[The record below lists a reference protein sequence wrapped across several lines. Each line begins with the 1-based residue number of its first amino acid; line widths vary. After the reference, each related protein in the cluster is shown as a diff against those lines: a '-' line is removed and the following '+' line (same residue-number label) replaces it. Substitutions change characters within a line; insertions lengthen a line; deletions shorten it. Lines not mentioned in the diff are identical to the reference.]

1 MKIYFDRLLIII
13 FLLLVTLN
21 VSGQTTTS
29 LVNYGQGANT
39 KNEASFAYHD
49 NLAYILY
56 VDNVPD
62 DNLGG
67 MYWARICR
75 YNLDTGVKDW
85 SGNLFRTIATD
96 NRNGDSDE
104 SHNNSTITVDGDGFI
119 HVWIGM
125 HNHKMKYY
133 RSLLAGSYDSFGDF
147 GNTFPGYNDVGLEEK
162 NYSYPVSATTTNGD
176 VFVILRRTGLYFKNG
191 QLKGLQHNEKQ
202 DLYHWN
208 NVTKTWT
215 MDLVKKQD
223 GRNAYMSNL
232 YADNNN
238 NLHIVTAWSQKHS
251 GDNTFQKGTYVR
263 YDVSANKYYK
273 ADGVQVN
280 IPIDVDTADA
290 DNFYPGEQV
299 WGDAYTEIQT
309 PQVTVNSLGHPVV
322 MYPYN
327 TAPNFSQTNP
337 SYVVNIATWNGL
349 SWLRVDNILSE
360 NIANHTR
367 PPITYTGAQINVFS
381 RNINNVGQ
389 LTSSSDEG
397 ATFSAPVSL
406 KGAGNSPVQALNYSP
421 NTDLYINKRELF
433 RVVYSESNP
442 GANVNPTVSITSPAD
457 GSEFL
462 EGTTITIAAN
472 ASDTDGTI
480 TKVEFFDDDGV
491 TNRLLYTATTAPYT
505 YDWDEAP
512 IGAHS
517 IIAKAYDNLGGT
529 ATVVSDITVVVSL
542 SIDDNELSSK
552 DIKPILYP
560 NPFSDVIN
568 LKINEGYKKV
578 DLKIINVLGQ
588 TVLSQSYSDNQKLE
602 ILTDNLSI
610 GTYIIEIDMDGN
622 KTFKRMMKN

>member
-1 MKIYFDRLLIII
+1 MNIKLHSLFACL
-13 FLLLVTLN
+13 FLVLATLN

-29 LVNYGQGANT
+29 LVNYGQKVNT
-39 KNEASFAYHD
+39 RNEASFAYHN
-49 NLAYILY
+49 NLVYILY
-56 VDNVPD
+56 VDNVAD
-62 DNLGG
+62 DSLGG

-75 YNLDTGVKDW
+75 YNLDTGAKDW
-85 SGNLFRTIATD
+85 SGNLFHTIATD
-96 NRNGDSDE
+96 NRNGDNDE
-104 SHNNSTITVDGDGFI
+104 GHNDSTIAVDGDGYI

-125 HNHKMKYY
+125 HNDKMKYY
-133 RSLLAGSYDSFGDF
+133 RSLSPGAYTSFGDF
-147 GNTFPGYNDVGLEEK
+147 GNTFPGYNDTGLELK
-162 NYSYPVSATTTNGD
+162 TYSYPVAATTTNGD
-176 VFVILRRTGLYFKNG
+176 VFVILRRTAWYYKNG
-191 QLKGLQHNEKQ
+191 ELKGLQHNEKQ

-208 NVTKTWT
+208 NTTKTWT

-232 YADNNN
+232 YADNDN

-273 ADGVQVN
+273 ADGGQVN

-290 DNFYPGEQV
+290 DKFYPGEHV

-337 SYVVNIATWNGL
+337 SYVVNIATWNGA
-349 SWLRVDNILSE
+349 SWTRVDNILSE

-367 PPITYTGAQINVFS
+367 PPMTYTGGQINVFS

-397 ATFSAPVSL
+397 ITFSAPVAL

-433 RVVYSESNP
+433 RVVYPESNP
-442 GANVNPTVSITSPAD
+442 STNVNPTVSLTAPTD
-457 GSEFL
+457 GAEFV
-462 EGTTITIAAN
+462 EGTTITISAN

-480 TKVEFFDDDGV
+480 TKVEFFDGDGA
-491 TNRLLYTATTAPYT
+491 TNRLLHTATAAPYT
-505 YDWDEAP
+505 YEWTAAP
-512 IGAHS
+512 LGARS
-517 IIAKAYDNLGGT
+517 ILAKAYDNLGG
-529 ATVVSDITVVVSL
+529 AAVSINHITVVASL
-542 SIDDNELSSK
+542 SISDNELASK
-552 DIKPILYP
+552 KGPTLYP
-560 NPFSDVIN
+560 NPFSEVIN
-568 LKINEGYKKV
+568 FKIHDGYKKAEV
-578 DLKIINVLGQ
+578 QIITVLGQ
-588 TVLSQSYSDNQKLE
+588 TIFSQGYRENQTVE
-602 ILTDNLSI
+602 ILTDKLATGPYLIKMN
-610 GTYIIEIDMDGN
+610 IDGHQ
-622 KTFKRMMKN
+622 TIKRMMKQ